1 VDVAADYRELSFYRG
16 CVNVDVE
23 VKWRGEVVYG
33 GNRCSEL
40 VELSAS
46 LLLPGRAKHVA
57 RAFLSYV
64 IPKST
69 MNLARGASQSPPLF
83 NLSLTFCVMA
93 TSPRFVSSLR
103 RSALSTRPAPRIQCL
118 RLAPQV
124 RRITSATSEP
134 HQPDSKGGLDGPAPA
149 KTIKFT
155 SESYVATT
163 GNNINLQDLTPA
175 DILKSKEIRNLP
187 SSQKS
192 M

>member
-1 VDVAADYRELSFYRG
+1 MLQWFIVSLVYEKG
-16 CVNVDVE
+16 CGNGDVE
-23 VKWRGEVVYG
+23 VIWRGEVVYG
-33 GNRCSEL
+33 GNQCSEL

-64 IPKST
+64 IGHGLCKRRI
-69 MNLARGASQSPPLF
+69 ARHSPLYILF
-83 NLSLTFCVMA
+83 LTSCVMA
-93 TSPRFVSSLR
+93 TSARFVSSLR
-103 RSALSTRPAPRIQCL
+103 RSALSARSAPRAQCL

-149 KTIKFT
+149 KAIKFT

-163 GNNINLQDLTPA
+163 GNKVDIQDLTLA
-175 DILKSKEIRNLP
+175 DTPRSRETRSSR